1 LTNQV
6 AGPIGTGQYTVFST
20 LLDRNLFEAKFASK
34 VGLSQIVQW
43 PRGVEQIPD
52 AFHTG
57 AGTPIAEVVT
67 VTFGN
72 TVASNAAYTNKGASP
87 YSFYSPFSATW
98 STMVN
103 GVSQVSNLASAAL
116 AVLIGRH
123 VTPIQSGID
132 AGKITI
138 APSPANKLN
147 LTVDGATIATI
158 SITAGNRTPTQIVSD
173 INAVLGVAGV
183 ASYKQIGPS
192 TGDVFFIIR
201 GAIIPGALPGG
212 FDDISNVTINQGTL
226 ESTLGFSTFQ
236 SASGTTGAINKA
248 ATMLGTI
255 VGPFNITAGLNDAF
269 SIRVNGV
276 DYSITLTAGAAV
288 AATQIVLDINAV
300 VAGVA
305 SVGTGVNLNKIRL
318 TSPTN
323 DSGSAILINVGSAN
337 SVLGFTQNQFA
348 SQTLVGAQEVVDV
361 LMDTAGFAAGA
372 VAYTDVLGGNTYITI
387 ESITVGAAASS
398 IGFSNSANSAF
409 NPTCG
414 TNITPGTDGD
424 VGEDVQNNYVVTSTA
439 PTGSSGTG
447 IPGQTYTDAHTGLR
461 FTVLPSSTGS
471 YDPAGYFTLEV
482 SPTFHVS
489 PSVPRYSIGGLEL
502 LVTNTVGVGVNDT
515 ANLTTYN
522 PSGVEPAVGDF
533 YFLSYRYLKQDY
545 SPKIYQQ
552 LKTIEAN
559 FGRTSSENRVTLAAY
574 LSILN
579 GAVLIIIKQVLK
591 VPNTNQAS
599 AQSFN
604 AAIDELATPLPGNI
618 RPDIMVP
625 LATDTSVYTHLT
637 SHCEIQSNI
646 RNQAERIGMISFA
659 SGTSPTTAQAVARGL
674 NSSRIIALYPDS
686 SVITLTDELGQSF
699 ESLID
704 GSFFGAA
711 VAGAVVSPAVDVA
724 TPYTRRRIQGFT
736 RIPRMMDPVEA
747 NQTAVAGITILE
759 DLDPI
764 VRIRQGLTTNMSNVL
779 TRLPTVVQIADF
791 VQQQSRAIL
800 DSFVGT
806 KFLAT
811 RTNEVVVSMTGL
823 FRSLVQAE
831 IVGAFTG
838 MTAVIDQ
845 DDPTILRFEMYY
857 SPIFPLLYL
866 ILTFNLRARV

>member
-1 LTNQV
+1 
-6 AGPIGTGQYTVFST
+6 
-20 LLDRNLFEAKFASK
+20 
-34 VGLSQIVQW
+34 
-43 PRGVEQIPD
+43 
-52 AFHTG
+52 
-57 AGTPIAEVVT
+57 
-67 VTFGN
+67 
-72 TVASNAAYTNKGASP
+72 
-87 YSFYSPFSATW
+87 
-98 STMVN
+98 
-103 GVSQVSNLASAAL
+103 
-116 AVLIGRH
+116 
-123 VTPIQSGID
+123 
-132 AGKITI
+132 
-138 APSPANKLN
+138 
-147 LTVDGATIATI
+147 
-158 SITAGNRTPTQIVSD
+158 
-173 INAVLGVAGV
+173 
-183 ASYKQIGPS
+183 
-192 TGDVFFIIR
+192 
-201 GAIIPGALPGG
+201 
-212 FDDISNVTINQGTL
+212 
-226 ESTLGFSTFQ
+226 
-236 SASGTTGAINKA
+236 
-248 ATMLGTI
+248 
-255 VGPFNITAGLNDAF
+255 
-269 SIRVNGV
+269 
-276 DYSITLTAGAAV
+276 
-288 AATQIVLDINAV
+288 
-300 VAGVA
+300 
-305 SVGTGVNLNKIRL
+305 
-318 TSPTN
+318 
-323 DSGSAILINVGSAN
+323 
-337 SVLGFTQNQFA
+337 
-348 SQTLVGAQEVVDV
+348 
-361 LMDTAGFAAGA
+361 
-372 VAYTDVLGGNTYITI
+372 
-387 ESITVGAAASS
+387 
-398 IGFSNSANSAF
+398 
-409 NPTCG
+409 
-414 TNITPGTDGD
+414 
-424 VGEDVQNNYVVTSTA
+424 
-439 PTGSSGTG
+439 
-447 IPGQTYTDAHTGLR
+447 
-461 FTVLPSSTGS
+461 LPSSTGN

-764 VRIRQGLTTNMSNVL
+764 IRIRQGLTTNMSNVL

-866 ILTFNLRARV
+866 MLTFNLRARV